1 MPTRNGEAFGRTIVE
16 SLARGTPVLGSDNGA
31 VPELLR
37 RRSVLNDATE
47 SGVIFWDKINFF
59 FVVV

>member
-37 RRSVLNDATE
+37 RRSVLNDDTE
-47 SGVIFWDKINFF
+47 LELYFGIKINFF